1 MRGRTFAVVAA
12 VLILA
17 AGCGDEP
24 SGSTAQPAGT
34 SAPAAPAAA
43 SPSPSVRAQDCRDV
57 RGVLDQ
63 YYPLFA
69 AVQGKVL
76 ESVKRNDQKT
86 AVEGM
91 QKADQLVKEWA
102 GRVEPQVATVTQSD
116 LHDALVT
123 LLDQMRQYTTSN
135 GMNAGNVAKAA
146 ENVKTALDK
155 ICA

>member
-1 MRGRTFAVVAA
+1 MT
-12 VLILA
+12 
-17 AGCGDEP
+17 
-24 SGSTAQPAGT
+24 T
-34 SAPAAPAAA
+34 AAA
-43 SPSPSVRAQDCRDV
+43 SPPVSSQDCQDV
-57 RGVLDQ
+57 KATIDQ

-91 QKADQLVKEWA
+91 QKADQLVREWV
-102 GRVEPQVATVTQSD
+102 GVVEPQVAKVTQPD

-123 LLDQMRQYTTSN
+123 LLDQMRQYTASN

-146 ENVKTALDK
+146 EGVKAALGK
-155 ICA
+155 VCA